1 MITRKVESYK
11 NEMKHLSEMVG
22 AFITEIFVMKIIAC
36 ALILMAMLLDV
47 AALGLVQV
55 VRAWSDIF
63 R

>member
-1 MITRKVESYK
+1 
-11 NEMKHLSEMVG
+11 MKHLSEMVG